1 MYVIEGEQNDTSTM
15 VDAAVFDIAS
25 RKLLFRAPG
34 LSHVDGSATPVNL
47 SEQLRRDSSEGLRLA
62 SDDLVVKLRAELARF
77 QERVEAAPEEYVIEH
92 EPGYAGGAS
101 TGAAFA
107 LIALALGALA
117 SLCSHSAAGR
127 APRA

>member
-1 MYVIEGEQNDTSTM
+1 M

-34 LSHVDGSATPVNL
+34 LSHVDGTATPVNL
-47 SEQLRRDSSEGLRLA
+47 SEQLRLDSSEGLRLA

-77 QERVEAAPEEYVIEH
+77 QERVQAAPEEYVIEH

-101 TGAAFA
+101 TGGAFA
-107 LIALALGALA
+107 LSVLVLGALA
-117 SLCSHSAAGR
+117 CLCSHSAPGR
-127 APRA
+127 GPRA